1 MVGLQLWDVDGN
13 LAMLQENVG
22 CSAGVCHPVSALL
35 HEPQK
40 IRDHDMKTYVG

>member
-1 MVGLQLWDVDGN
+1 MMMVGLQLWYVDGN

-35 HEPQK
+35 HEPQENQ
-40 IRDHDMKTYVG
+40 RP